1 MTRRHTLSTKIRFVA
16 WCCVLLSLLFSA
28 GEGLQLT
35 PFAAPDELVSS
46 QFEAGS
52 NLGAAFF
59 VHGPLDIPVQFRK
72 REKRDFNVLGL
83 PPSPV
88 VEDLLLRR
96 TPVSISHELAFFQ
109 LLTFTTPGR
118 APPAVPQT

>member
-1 MTRRHTLSTKIRFVA
+1 MTRRHKLSTKVRFVA
-16 WCCVLLSLLFSA
+16 WSCVLLSLLFSV

-35 PFAAPDELVSS
+35 PFAAPDESKSS

-52 NLGAAFF
+52 NLDAAFF
-59 VHGPLDIPVQFRK
+59 AHGPIDIPVQFRK
-72 REKRDFNVLGL
+72 REKRDFDVLDL

-96 TPVSISHELAFFQ
+96 TPASISHELAFFQ
-109 LLTFTTPGR
+109 LLSFTAPGR
-118 APPAVPQT
+118 APPQV